1 MKKRKKLG
9 LALGSGGP
17 RGLYHIG
24 VLRTLAKH
32 NIPIDYIAGSSVGA
46 WVGAFYALHQDIAQ
60 LEELISGNKTAKF
73 MSMFEFSLSGGLIK
87 GEKLERLLNEW
98 LKGAKFSDTKIP
110 YRAVATDLKAGIP
123 FVFET
128 GKLAPA
134 LRASM
139 AIPGAFKPVAY
150 KNKILIDGGVSN
162 PVPDDIVRQMGAD
175 IVLAIDLNGVPQGE
189 DMKNVKIKTI
199 SETLKTAINILCY
212 HLAIATTRDA
222 DIVLRPY
229 LEKYASWT
237 DYFLTNNGYE
247 AIVLG
252 EQDTEQIIPA
262 LRRKLK
268 G

>member
-9 LALGSGGP
+9 LALGSGGA

-24 VLRTLAKH
+24 VLKALAKH

-46 WVGAFYALHQDIAQ
+46 WVGAYYALYQDIER
-60 LEELISGNKTAKF
+60 LEELTGGMKTEKLA
-73 MSMFEFSLSGGLIK
+73 SMIEFSLSGGLIK
-87 GEKLERLLNEW
+87 GEKLERLLDGW
-98 LKGAKFSDTKIP
+98 LKGARFSNAKIP
-110 YRAVATDLKAGIP
+110 FRAVATDLLTGTP

-128 GKLAPA
+128 GKIAPA

-150 KNKILIDGGVSN
+150 KDKILIDGGVSN

-175 IVLAIDLNGVPQGE
+175 VVLAVNLNGVPRGE
-189 DMKNVKIKTI
+189 DIKNIRIQTI
-199 SETLKTAINILCY
+199 SETLETAIRVLCY

-222 DIVLRPY
+222 DIILRPY

-237 DYFLTNNGYE
+237 DYFLTNRGYG

-252 EQDTEQIIPA
+252 EQDTNKIIPA